1 MGVSWLLFSVSV
13 SWLLLYL
20 CDSNL
25 STWRSGL
32 FGFMV
37 EEISVS
43 YDRNGMVVQF
53 IGGSESM

>member
-1 MGVSWLLFSVSV
+1 M

-20 CDSNL
+20 CDRDL

-43 YDRNGMVVQF
+43 YDRNRMVVQF
-53 IGGSESM
+53 IGGSESV